1 MANKRKSMRKIRQVL
16 RLAWEV
22 GLRQRQI
29 AGSLS
34 ISPTTVG
41 EYLRRAS
48 AGGLSWPLA
57 GELDDA
63 QLEALLFPSL
73 PKEIADKRPLP
84 DWAEVHQELKR
95 KGVTLLLLWQE
106 YKAAHPEGL
115 QYSQFCDR
123 YRDFAGKLDLVMRQH
138 HRGGEKLFVDY
149 AGQRVAVVERATGEV
164 REAQIFVATLGASNY
179 PYAEA
184 TWTQGLAD
192 WCASH
197 IRTFEFLGAVSSS
210 AAATKKGR

>member
-1 MANKRKSMRKIRQVL
+1 VL

-29 AGSLS
+29 ARSLS

-138 HRGGEKLFVDY
+138 HRSGEKLFVDY

-164 REAQIFVATLGASNY
+164 REAQIFVAILGASNY
-179 PYAEA
+179 TYAEA
-184 TWTQGLAD
+184 TWTQGLARI
-192 WCASH
+192 SH
-197 IRTFEFLGAVSSS
+197 QGVSP
-210 AAATKKGR
+210 G

>member
-22 GLRQRQI
+22 GPRQRQI

-63 QLEALLFPSL
+63 QLDSAL
-73 PKEIADKRPLP
+73 PL
-84 DWAEVHQELKR
+84 
-95 KGVTLLLLWQE
+95 
-106 YKAAHPEGL
+106 AA
-115 QYSQFCDR
+115 
-123 YRDFAGKLDLVMRQH
+123 
-138 HRGGEKLFVDY
+138 
-149 AGQRVAVVERATGEV
+149 QRNSR
-164 REAQIFVATLGASNY
+164 
-179 PYAEA
+179 
-184 TWTQGLAD
+184 
-192 WCASH
+192 
-197 IRTFEFLGAVSSS
+197 
-210 AAATKKGR
+210 